1 MRISDWS
8 SDFCSSDLL
17 SGFADKFSW
26 GYRAIIVGEYNDVI
40 FGWTFRP
47 QLGVQWDIHGTAPYP
62 IQNFV
67 EGRQQYDFGT
77 TINVT
82 EALSTRI
89 NYTIFTG
96 GGAHNTLRDRDN
108 LALSFAYAF

>member
-8 SDFCSSDLL
+8 SDVCSSDL
-17 SGFADKFSW
+17 FAW

-96 GGAHNTLRDRDN
+96 GGAHNTLRDQIGRTSCRDRVWP
-108 LALSFAYAF
+108 YV